1 MIQQFSDNPSRSL
14 VINLLNSIPMKNP
27 NHKREQRFPFA
38 QRFLTGL
45 IIALALSLTAF
56 EWTTVTTTPVQ
67 PIQDIDSIYFD
78 DEVILPPIQLQKEKI
93 QELKPKAPSPEI
105 EIVKKLTPEVVETP
119 IDEPSTTEQ
128 PTAPEIN
135 TTIDYGPDENYTE
148 TEIDRIH
155 TVVEIFAH
163 YDKCKELRGSELQT
177 CSQLNIMNEVK
188 KLFRVTEQMKSIGG
202 RQSVLMSFVID
213 KEGNITTI
221 ETVQAQNKYVAK
233 AAKKA
238 IEKLPRMNPAMQQGR
253 AVSLQI
259 QIPITVHM

>member
-1 MIQQFSDNPSRSL
+1 
-14 VINLLNSIPMKNP
+14 MKNP

-45 IIALALSLTAF
+45 IIALTLSLTAF
-56 EWTTVTTTPVQ
+56 EWTTVTTTPVP
-67 PIQDIDSIYFD
+67 PIQDIDSVYFN

-93 QELKPKAPSPEI
+93 QELKPKPPSLEI
-105 EIVKKLTPEVVETP
+105 KVVDQLTPEVVENP
-119 IDEPSTTEQ
+119 IDEPTKSEQ

-135 TTIDYGPDENYTE
+135 TIVDYGPDNNY
-148 TEIDRIH
+148 TEIDRVH
-155 TVVEIFAH
+155 MVVEIFAH

-177 CSQLNIMNEVK
+177 CSKLNIMNEVK

-202 RQSVLMSFVID
+202 KQSVLMSFVID

-221 ETVQAQNKYVAK
+221 ETVRAQNKYVAK

-253 AVSLQI
+253 AVSLQV